1 MSDYVFRPLALE
13 LSPWTWR
20 GRRLPRIRH
29 PRRGHPKLLVKLPMK
44 SLTSM
49 VKRRWKTAR
58 RQPGAQL
65 RERRQ
70 LQRELRRRWANQAFL
85 CQVCLYKSRESTTH
99 TLAASYPDHELDS
112 WRDHLAGRRSAE
124 ALFPHL
130 RSTASYAFRKTLR
143 SPRYCC
149 QATSRWNGTGW
160 EEIPMCG
167 EKMSSSES
175 FVRHVKSHLGLCREQ
190 TLEEAFTGEQ
200 KPLETALDLTVASE
214 GK

>member
-1 MSDYVFRPLALE
+1 SVDLARASTSEDPSPTSGSSKASSEASNEVADIDDEEALE
-13 LSPWTWR
+13 DSQE
-20 GRRLPRIRH
+20 
-29 PRRGHPKLLVKLPMK
+29 
-44 SLTSM
+44 
-49 VKRRWKTAR
+49 TAR
-58 RQPGAQL
+58 GSISGTTPTAEGIEAALGEPGV
-65 RERRQ
+65 
-70 LQRELRRRWANQAFL
+70 F
-85 CQVCLYKSRESTTH
+85 VP
-99 TLAASYPDHELDS
+99 ASYPDHELDS

-200 KPLETALDLTVASE
+200 KPLKTALDLTVASE